1 VTRPCAAACERN
13 REPIAAR
20 LAAWL
25 PARGRVLEI
34 GSGTGQ
40 HAVYFGA
47 RFPGIDWQTSDVAE
61 NHAGINAWLADAGL
75 ANVLAPLELDVL
87 RDPWPA
93 GPFDLVYTANTA
105 HIMPIEAVQR
115 VFAGAGRS
123 LARGGVFFLYGPVNR
138 QGDFTSESNRAFD
151 ADLRARG
158 EHMGLR
164 DDRELVKLAAAAGLD
179 LVADYA
185 MPANNRSLVFRKSER
200 PLSE

>member
-1 VTRPCAAACERN
+1 MTRPFAAACERN

-20 LAAWL
+20 LAEWL
-25 PARGRVLEI
+25 PAQGRVLEI

-47 RFPGIDWQTSDVAE
+47 RFPGVAWQTSDVAE
-61 NHAGINAWLADAGL
+61 NHSGINSWLADAGL

-87 RDPWPA
+87 RDSWPA

-115 VFAGAGRS
+115 VFTGAGRS
-123 LARGGVFFLYGPVNR
+123 LVRGGVFFLYGPVNR
-138 QGDFTSESNRAFD
+138 NGDFTSESNRAFD
-151 ADLRARG
+151 ADLRARA

-164 DDRELVKLAAAAGLD
+164 DERELVIFATAAGLD

-185 MPANNRSLVFRKSER
+185 MPANNRSLVFRKLER
-200 PLSE
+200 S

>member
-1 VTRPCAAACERN
+1 MTRPVAAACERN

-20 LAAWL
+20 LAEWL
-25 PARGRVLEI
+25 PAQGRALEI

-47 RFPGIDWQTSDVAE
+47 RFPGVDWQTSDVAE
-61 NHAGINAWLADAGL
+61 NHSGINSWLADAGL
-75 ANVLAPLELDVL
+75 ANVLAPFELDVL

-115 VFAGAGRS
+115 VFSGAGRS
-123 LARGGVFFLYGPVNR
+123 LVRGGIFFLYGPVNR
-138 QGDFTSESNRAFD
+138 NGDFTSESNRTFD
-151 ADLRARG
+151 ADLRARA

-164 DDRELVKLAAAAGLD
+164 DDRELVKFAAAAGLD

-200 PLSE
+200 P